1 LAIQYNL
8 HVEAG
13 ATYTRDIVYT
23 NDDGSLFDLTG
34 YSASM
39 QIRPSVSSSTLTL
52 AITPTINT
60 TTSTVSFTLTAVQ
73 TAALAGSYVYAIEI
87 AKSPIVIRLMEGE
100 VIVSPEVVR

>member
-8 HVEAG
+8 HVDAG

-52 AITPTINT
+52 AITPTLNT
-60 TTSTVSFTLTAVQ
+60 TTATVSFSLTAVQ
-73 TAALAGSYVYAIEI
+73 TAALAGSYVYAIEL

>member
-1 LAIQYNL
+1 MAIQYNL

-34 YSASM
+34 YSATM
-39 QIRPSVSSSTLTL
+39 QIRPTVLSATLTL
-52 AITPTINT
+52 AVTPTIDVP
-60 TTSTVSFTLTAVQ
+60 TSTVSFTLTATQ
-73 TAALAGSYVYAIEI
+73 TAALSGSYVYAIEI
-87 AKSPIVIRLMEGE
+87 AKSPVVIRLMEGE

>member
-1 LAIQYNL
+1 MAIQYNL

-39 QIRPSVSSSTLTL
+39 QIRPSVSSATLTL
-52 AITPTINT
+52 AVTPTINT

-73 TAALAGSYVYAIEI
+73 TAALAGSYVYGIEI

>member
-1 LAIQYNL
+1 MAIQYNL

-52 AITPTINT
+52 AVTPTINT

>member
-1 LAIQYNL
+1 MAIQYNL

-52 AITPTINT
+52 AVTPTINT

-87 AKSPIVIRLMEGE
+87 AKSPVVIRLMEGE

>member
-1 LAIQYNL
+1 MAIQYNL

-39 QIRPSVSSSTLTL
+39 QIRPSVSSATLTL
-52 AITPTINT
+52 AVTPTINT

>member
-52 AITPTINT
+52 AVTPTINT

>member
-1 LAIQYNL
+1 MAIQYNL

-34 YSASM
+34 YSATM
-39 QIRPSVSSSTLTL
+39 QIRPSVSSATLSL
-52 AITPTINT
+52 GVTPTINT
-60 TTSTVSFTLTAVQ
+60 TTSTVSFTLTALE

>member
-1 LAIQYNL
+1 MAIQYNL

-52 AITPTINT
+52 AVTPTINT

-73 TAALAGSYVYAIEI
+73 TAALSGSYVYGIEI